1 VCVVP
6 YHFPFVGFSTRGVLP
21 LHNVLQNQCSFK
33 ETTANGLF
41 IRRLYDEDDDACLN
55 TQQLNLVMIELYRV
69 NVISID
75 RPLISTFI

>member
-1 VCVVP
+1 MV
-6 YHFPFVGFSTRGVLP
+6 FLSD
-21 LHNVLQNQCSFK
+21 
-33 ETTANGLF
+33 A
-41 IRRLYDEDDDACLN
+41 YDDDDACLN